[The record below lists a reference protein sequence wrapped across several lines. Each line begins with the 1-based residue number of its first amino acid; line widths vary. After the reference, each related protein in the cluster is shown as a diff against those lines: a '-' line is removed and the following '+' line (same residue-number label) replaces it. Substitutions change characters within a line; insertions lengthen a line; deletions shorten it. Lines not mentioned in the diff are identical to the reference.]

1 MKDDLEIVEEKGGF
15 SRFIGLFT
23 GRNKI
28 DDFMIEQI
36 QYRQMAV
43 RKSLSRKLNL
53 AHNYSIHELMA
64 EITMFVDDNEDDEL
78 IEDDVLD
85 LKAIAEEL
93 RRNYIILESKVQAIV
108 EKREGKY
115 LPYDNRK
122 MSKREIIE
130 LETYRFLNK
139 YGYDITDVPKEEE
152 PKYQDTIASEIS
164 RIVEYINSSNII

>member
-1 MKDDLEIVEEKGGF
+1 
-15 SRFIGLFT
+15 
-23 GRNKI
+23 
-28 DDFMIEQI
+28 
-36 QYRQMAV
+36 
-43 RKSLSRKLNL
+43 
-53 AHNYSIHELMA
+53 MA